1 MPDPAAPVRI
11 VRLDCG
17 IPHAKLDHS
26 CGSVSNAIVHSKT
39 KAWITS
45 INECLKAPLECIYN
59 HSHLHSQFISTSF
72 TQDHINLIQVT
83 MANPSETTRASSVL
97 GKWIEELYDR
107 IFVQPDDQI
116 SAHAFENDLAH
127 DFVAR

>member
-1 MPDPAAPVRI
+1 M
-11 VRLDCG
+11 
-17 IPHAKLDHS
+17 
-26 CGSVSNAIVHSKT
+26 
-39 KAWITS
+39 TS
-45 INECLKAPLECIYN
+45 INERLKAPLECIYN
-59 HSHLHSQFISTSF
+59 HSHLHLQFISTSF

-83 MANPSETTRASSVL
+83 MANLSETTRASSVL

-107 IFVQPDDQI
+107 IFVQPDDQV